1 MLFEKL
7 VRDTYIYV
15 YTLKKF
21 FYKPFKLDHPTIKI
35 GEIFETESNFTA
47 QDE

>member
-1 MLFEKL
+1 MY
-7 VRDTYIYV
+7 TYFF
-15 YTLKKF
+15 KKH
-21 FYKPFKLDHPTIKI
+21 FYKLFKLDHPTVKI